1 MTNTTEE
8 KCADGDSVG
17 PIRKAVLVINC
28 GSSSVKFALIDI
40 ASEQPLITGLV
51 ECVASPEASLS
62 WKQDG
67 AKGEKALP
75 DANLVECLS
84 EVIAVLP
91 SAAEVI
97 AVGHRV
103 VHGAEEFSGSVMLC
117 DKVMGALERCS
128 ALAPL
133 HNPANIAGIR
143 ASQKVFPGLP
153 QVGVFDTAFHQTLPQ
168 HAYLYPVPYDWYTD
182 LGVRRYGFHGTSHR
196 YVAEETARRL
206 GKDMSD
212 LSIVIAHLGNGCSA
226 CAIEAG
232 QSVDTTMGLSPLEGL
247 VMGTRSGDI
256 DPALHEFIS
265 KAKGWSL
272 ERIMTALNKESGLL
286 GISGQSND
294 MRTLVDAMDEGNE
307 RAALA
312 IEVFAYRLAKS
323 ILGLTAALTKLDAIV
338 FTGGIGENS
347 NKVRA
352 KALSHM
358 RVLGAQI
365 DPELNAQNG
374 DAATGC
380 ITKAGTLPSLV
391 VATNEE
397 LMIARETLNVTQ
409 S

>member
-1 MTNTTEE
+1 MANTTQE
-8 KCADGDSVG
+8 KCTEGGSVG
-17 PIRKAVLVINC
+17 LVRQSVLVINC
-28 GSSSVKFALIDI
+28 GSSSVKFALIDR

-51 ECVASPEASLS
+51 ECVNSPDASLS

-67 AKGEKALP
+67 VKGEKALP

-91 SAAEVI
+91 SEAEVI

-103 VHGAEEFSGSVMLC
+103 VHGAEEFSGSVLLC

-143 ASQKVFPGLP
+143 ASQKVFPSLP
-153 QVGVFDTAFHQTLPQ
+153 QVGVFDTAFHQTLPK
-168 HAYLYPVPYDWYTD
+168 HAYLYPVPYEWYTD

-196 YVAEETARRL
+196 FVAEETGRRL
-206 GKDMSD
+206 DQDMSD

-226 CAIEAG
+226 CAIEGG

-247 VMGTRSGDI
+247 VMGTRSGDV

-272 ERIMTALNKESGLL
+272 ERIMSALNKESGLL

-294 MRTLVDAMDEGNE
+294 MRTLVDAMDAGDE

-347 NKVRA
+347 HKVRA
-352 KALSHM
+352 KTLAHM
-358 RVLGAQI
+358 RVLGVQI

-374 DAATGC
+374 DSATGR
-380 ITKAGTLPSLV
+380 ITKEGTLLSLV

-397 LMIARETLNVTQ
+397 LMIARETLNITQ

>member
-1 MTNTTEE
+1 MTNTTQGNCTE
-8 KCADGDSVG
+8 GGSVG
-17 PIRKAVLVINC
+17 PIRQAVLVINC
-28 GSSSVKFALIDI
+28 GSSSVKFALIDT
-40 ASEQPLITGLV
+40 ASSEPLITGLV
-51 ECVASPEASLS
+51 ECLNSADAELS
-62 WKQDG
+62 WKVDG
-67 AKGEKALP
+67 QKASKALP
-75 DANLVECLS
+75 DADLVAGLS

-91 SAAEVI
+91 ADAEVV

-128 ALAPL
+128 TLAPL
-133 HNPANIAGIR
+133 HNPANIEGIR

-153 QVGVFDTAFHQTLPQ
+153 QVGVFDTAFHQTLPP
-168 HAYLYPVPYDWYTD
+168 HAYLYPVPYEWYTD

-196 YVAEETARRL
+196 YVAEETTRRL

-226 CAIEAG
+226 CAIEGG

-265 KAKGWSL
+265 NAKGWSL

-294 MRTLVDAMDEGNE
+294 MRTLVNAMDEGNE

-347 NKVRA
+347 HKVRA
-352 KALSHM
+352 KTLAHM
-358 RVLGAQI
+358 RVLGVQI

-380 ITKAGTLPSLV
+380 ITKEGTLPCLV